1 MYGAR
6 GRMETRPTSTPNH
19 KIEADSNMSED
30 SEKQPASQIPPK
42 PQLVAGTGSAR
53 GSATVEV
60 IPRTTI
66 VLDLPAEA
74 AQALK
79 DLISKTG
86 DDPVGLFRKALGL
99 YKLAEEAKRR
109 GKAIGIATTR
119 EALETEFVGL

>member
-1 MYGAR
+1 
-6 GRMETRPTSTPNH
+6 
-19 KIEADSNMSED
+19 MSED

-42 PQLVAGTGSAR
+42 PQLVAGTGGVR
-53 GSATVEV
+53 LGGSATVEV
-60 IPRTTI
+60 IPRTRI

-99 YKLAEEAKRR
+99 YKLAEEAKRQ
-109 GKAIGIATTR
+109 GKAVGIATTR

>member
-1 MYGAR
+1 
-6 GRMETRPTSTPNH
+6 
-19 KIEADSNMSED
+19 MSED
-30 SEKQPASQIPPK
+30 AEKQSASQIPPK
-42 PQLVAGTGSAR
+42 PQLVAGTRRVGA
-53 GSATVEV
+53 SATVEV
-60 IPRTTI
+60 IPRTRI

-99 YKLAEEAKRR
+99 YMLAEEAKRQ
-109 GKAIGIATTR
+109 GKAVGIATTR

>member
-1 MYGAR
+1 
-6 GRMETRPTSTPNH
+6 
-19 KIEADSNMSED
+19 MSED
-30 SEKQPASQIPPK
+30 AEKQSASQIPPK

-53 GSATVEV
+53 GSATVRASATVEV
-60 IPRTTI
+60 IPRTRI

-74 AQALK
+74 AQALN

-99 YKLAEEAKRR
+99 YKLAEEAKRQ
-109 GKAIGIATTR
+109 GKAVGIATTR